1 MLGQASNPMLEQA
14 EQGIIDKVPANL
26 KDALNR
32 VIHAGL
38 TIMYSP
44 KLAQQRNERI
54 ANSTDPAQEAADGS
68 ARLMLNLYEQS
79 GKKLPTEIIAPGAM
93 VFAFEYLDLLAKA
106 GKAQISPDLIAQA
119 TQATGESA
127 LKLMGIG
134 KDQIAQ
140 LSAQAQQR
148 SAKPAG
154 IIAAAQGGA

>member
-26 KDALNR
+26 KDGMDR

-44 KLAQQRNERI
+44 KLTQARNERI
-54 ANSTDPAQEAADGS
+54 ANSTDPVKEAAEGS

-79 GKKLPTEIIAPGAM
+79 GKKLPVALVAPGAM

-106 GKAQISPDLIAQA
+106 GKAQITPDLIAQV
-119 TQATGESA
+119 TQATGAAA

-134 KDQIAQ
+134 QEQIEQ
-140 LSAQAQQR
+140 LQAQQAP
-148 SAKPAG
+148 AKPTG
-154 IIAAAQGGA
+154 IIASAQGGA